1 MDKKTK
7 MVLGV
12 AAIGT
17 AAYLYFKSTQ
27 PKTGFANATGKKV
40 MAKNSHTASKKK
52 HIVGDALFAQQGKF
66 AKNLSGDMHMM
77 PDGSM
82 MKNSAMN
89 LSGTVEAHQSKFN
102 ASGKVFA
109 TNAPERVFN
118 ASGKV
123 FAPTATDKVFSN
135 IVGDA
140 LVRRSTNW
148 A

>member
-7 MVLGV
+7 IVLGV
-12 AAIGT
+12 AAIGV
-17 AAYLYFKSTQ
+17 ASYLYYQSTQ
-27 PKTGFANATGKKV
+27 PKKTGFANATGKGKK
-40 MAKNSHTASKKK
+40 ANKKK
-52 HIVGDALFAQQGKF
+52 RIVGDALLAQQGQF
-66 AKNLSGDMHMM
+66 SNMSGGMHMM

-82 MKNSAMN
+82 MENSAMN
-89 LSGTVEAHQSKFN
+89 LSGTVEAHQSTFN

-123 FAPTATDKVFSN
+123 FAPTASDKVFSN

-140 LVRRSTNW
+140 LVSRSTNW